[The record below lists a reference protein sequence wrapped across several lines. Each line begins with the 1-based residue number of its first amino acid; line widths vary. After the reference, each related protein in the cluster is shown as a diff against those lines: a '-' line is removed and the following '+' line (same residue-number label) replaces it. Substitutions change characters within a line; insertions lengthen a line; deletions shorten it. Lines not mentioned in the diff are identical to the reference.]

1 MPTIQPFAIALLALS
16 GASVALLL
24 WRALARRAARFDLA
38 GRVVLITGGSS
49 GIGKAAAARCLAAGA
64 HVALMARKPALLEAA
79 QLELVEGER
88 RRRGA
93 LPPAAAAALPPSPR
107 VTVHAGDVADD
118 EAARRC
124 VTAAAAAHG
133 GRIDCVV
140 ASAGVSCPN
149 AFEETPAAEFAGVL
163 ATNVTGVRNAVF
175 HALPFM
181 GRGGGGGRLVLV
193 SSMCGQLGLYGFSA
207 YCASKFALSGLAQA
221 LAMELHSRRIL
232 VSLCYPPDTD
242 TPLLALENETKHA
255 VTKAIS
261 ETVTAVSAD
270 HVGRAIVDGM
280 VDFDPHISFGF
291 DGWMLASLTAGMS
304 PAHSWLQAAIEVL
317 TLGIW
322 RLVAIVFVSSFYG
335 TIAKLAAQ
343 GSNKAKGGDSQEE
356 KAKPE

>member
-1 MPTIQPFAIALLALS
+1 
-16 GASVALLL
+16 
-24 WRALARRAARFDLA
+24 
-38 GRVVLITGGSS
+38 
-49 GIGKAAAARCLAAGA
+49 
-64 HVALMARKPALLEAA
+64 
-79 QLELVEGER
+79 
-88 RRRGA
+88 
-93 LPPAAAAALPPSPR
+93 
-107 VTVHAGDVADD
+107 
-118 EAARRC
+118 
-124 VTAAAAAHG
+124 
-133 GRIDCVV
+133 
-140 ASAGVSCPN
+140 
-149 AFEETPAAEFAGVL
+149 
-163 ATNVTGVRNAVF
+163 
-175 HALPFM
+175 
-181 GRGGGGGRLVLV
+181 
-193 SSMCGQLGLYGFSA
+193 
-207 YCASKFALSGLAQA
+207 
-221 LAMELHSRRIL
+221 MELHSRRIL

-322 RLVAIVFVSSFYG
+322 RLVAIVYVSSFYG

-343 GSNKAKGGDSQEE
+343 GGNKAKGGDSQEE